1 MADIIVSQQ
10 HKEAVET
17 HQRIITSANLAQQNL
32 WDMCQGLKKMRDNK
46 LYKELGYPNFEDYCE
61 TEVGIKRRNAYNYI
75 SIVEKI
81 NPENVQS
88 IAQIGMTKLSLL
100 ATISEP
106 EQAEI
111 AKTVDLE
118 NTTVKQLKAEIEKL
132 KDDNLNLSM
141 NYDRMDANRIKLG
154 NENTELK
161 LENKT
166 LQEQVEE
173 LENRPVEVAVD
184 ETELQRRLNET
195 IRALNKDAE
204 QKNIELEN
212 FYRES
217 DKSLH
222 RTIAEQKEE
231 IERLKAGTETGKDE
245 ELVKS
250 YITSLVEMTI
260 ILSKFNKTQALA
272 SKIRDLIAEEDIF
285 NGIV

>member
-17 HQRIITSANLAQQNL
+17 HQRIITSANLAQQNI

-46 LYKELGYPNFEDYCE
+46 LYKELGYQNFEDYCE
-61 TEVGIKRRNAYNYI
+61 NEVGIKRRQAYKYI
-75 SIVEKI
+75 SVA
-81 NPENVQS
+81 ENVKLENVHS
-88 IAQIGMTKLSLL
+88 NAHFGIAKLSLL
-100 ATISEP
+100 ATVSEP

-111 AKTVDLE
+111 AEKLDLE

-161 LENKT
+161 IENKT
-166 LQEQVEE
+166 LQKQVEE

-184 ETELQRRLNET
+184 ETELQRRLSET

-260 ILSKFNKTQALA
+260 ILSKFDKTQALA
-272 SKIRDLIAEEDIF
+272 SKIKDLIAEEDIF
-285 NGIV
+285 

>member
-1 MADIIVSQQ
+1 MADIIISQQ
-10 HKEAVET
+10 HQEAVET

-61 TEVGIKRRNAYNYI
+61 NEVGMKRSNAYNYI

-81 NPENVQS
+81 NPENVQTFG
-88 IAQIGMTKLSLL
+88 QISKSKLMLL

-118 NTTVKQLKAEIEKL
+118 SITVKELKAKIESL
-132 KDDNLNLSM
+132 KADVEQ
-141 NYDRMDANRIKLG
+141 AEAHTG
-154 NENTELK
+154 K
-161 LENKT
+161 LESQLAEAN
-166 LQEQVEE
+166 EQIEE

-184 ETELQRRLNET
+184 ETELQRRLSET
-195 IRALNKDAE
+195 IRALNRDAE

-231 IERLKAGTETGKDE
+231 IERLKASTETGTDD

-250 YITSLVEMTI
+250 YITALVEMTT
-260 ILSKFNKTQALA
+260 ILSKFDRTRELA
-272 SKIRDLIAEEDIF
+272 FEIRKLITEGDFLNETL
-285 NGIV
+285 

>member
-10 HKEAVET
+10 HQEAVET

-231 IERLKAGTETGKDE
+231 IERLKAGTETGTND

-250 YITSLVEMTI
+250 YITALVEMTT
-260 ILSKFNKTQALA
+260 ILSKFDRTRELA
-272 SKIRDLIAEEDIF
+272 FEIRELITEGDFLNETL
-285 NGIV
+285 

>member
-1 MADIIVSQQ
+1 MADIIISQQ
-10 HKEAVET
+10 HQEAVET

-61 TEVGIKRRNAYNYI
+61 NEVGMKRSNAYNYI

-81 NPENVQS
+81 NPENVQTFG
-88 IAQIGMTKLSLL
+88 QISKSKLMLL
-100 ATISEP
+100 ATISET

-118 NTTVKQLKAEIEKL
+118 SITVKELKAKIESL
-132 KDDNLNLSM
+132 KADVEQ
-141 NYDRMDANRIKLG
+141 AEAHTG
-154 NENTELK
+154 K
-161 LENKT
+161 LESQLAEAN
-166 LQEQVEE
+166 EQIEE

-184 ETELQRRLNET
+184 ETELQRRLSET
-195 IRALNKDAE
+195 IRALNRDAE

-231 IERLKAGTETGKDE
+231 IERLKASTETGTDD

-250 YITSLVEMTI
+250 YITALVEMTT
-260 ILSKFNKTQALA
+260 ILSKFDRTRELA
-272 SKIRDLIAEEDIF
+272 FEIRKLITEGDFLNETL
-285 NGIV
+285 

>member
-32 WDMCQGLKKMRDNK
+32 WDMCQGLKKMRDDK
-46 LYKELGYPNFEDYCE
+46 LYKEFGYQNFETYCE
-61 TEVGIKRRNAYNYI
+61 NEVGMKRSNAYNYI

-88 IAQIGMTKLSLL
+88 IGQIGMTKLSLL

-111 AKTVDLE
+111 AEKLDLE

-161 LENKT
+161 IENKT
-166 LQEQVEE
+166 LQKQVEE

-260 ILSKFNKTQALA
+260 ILSKFDKTQALA
-272 SKIRDLIAEEDIF
+272 SKIKDLIAEEDIF
-285 NGIV
+285 

>member
-32 WDMCQGLKKMRDNK
+32 WDMCQGLKKMRDDK
-46 LYKELGYPNFEDYCE
+46 LYKEFGYQNFETYCE
-61 TEVGIKRRNAYNYI
+61 NEVGMKRRNAYNYI

-81 NPENVQS
+81 NPENVQAFAHFGKS
-88 IAQIGMTKLSLL
+88 KLMLL

-118 NTTVKQLKAEIEKL
+118 SITVKQLKAEIRML

-184 ETELQRRLNET
+184 ETELQRRLSET
-195 IRALNKDAE
+195 IRALNRDAE
-204 QKNIELEN
+204 QKNIVLEN

-285 NGIV
+285 

>member
-46 LYKELGYPNFEDYCE
+46 LYKELGYQNFETYCE
-61 TEVGIKRRNAYNYI
+61 NEVGMKRSNAYNYI

-88 IAQIGMTKLSLL
+88 IGQIGMTKLSLL

-111 AKTVDLE
+111 AEKLDLE

-161 LENKT
+161 IENKT
-166 LQEQVEE
+166 LQKQVEE

-260 ILSKFNKTQALA
+260 ILSKFDKTQALA
-272 SKIRDLIAEEDIF
+272 SKIKDLIAEEDIF
-285 NGIV
+285 

>member
-46 LYKELGYPNFEDYCE
+46 LYKELGYQNFEDYCE
-61 TEVGIKRRNAYNYI
+61 TEIGMKRRNAYNYI

-111 AKTVDLE
+111 AEKLDLE

-161 LENKT
+161 IENKT
-166 LQEQVEE
+166 LQKQVEE

-231 IERLKAGTETGKDE
+231 IERLKAGTETGTND

-250 YITSLVEMTI
+250 YITALVEMTT
-260 ILSKFNKTQALA
+260 ILSKFDRTRELA
-272 SKIRDLIAEEDIF
+272 FEIRELITEGDFLNETL
-285 NGIV
+285 

>member
-32 WDMCQGLKKMRDNK
+32 WDMCQGLKKMRDDK
-46 LYKELGYPNFEDYCE
+46 LYKELGYQNFEDYCE
-61 TEVGIKRRNAYNYI
+61 TEIGMKRRNAYNYI

-81 NPENVQS
+81 NPENVQTFAHFGKS
-88 IAQIGMTKLSLL
+88 KLMLL

-111 AKTVDLE
+111 AEKLDLE

-161 LENKT
+161 IENKT
-166 LQEQVEE
+166 LQKQVEE

-184 ETELQRRLNET
+184 ETELQRRLSET

-250 YITSLVEMTI
+250 CITSLVEMTI

-285 NGIV
+285 

>member
-1 MADIIVSQQ
+1 MADIIISQQ
-10 HKEAVET
+10 HQEAVET

-118 NTTVKQLKAEIEKL
+118 SITVKELKAKIDSL
-132 KDDNLNLSM
+132 KA
-141 NYDRMDANRIKLG
+141 DAEEAEAHTAELESQLAEA
-154 NENTELK
+154 NE
-161 LENKT
+161 
-166 LQEQVEE
+166 QIEE

-184 ETELQRRLNET
+184 ETELQRRLSET
-195 IRALNKDAE
+195 IRALNRDAE

-231 IERLKAGTETGKDE
+231 IERLKAGTEKGTND

-250 YITSLVEMTI
+250 YITALVEMTT
-260 ILSKFNKTQALA
+260 ILSKFDKTRELA
-272 SKIRDLIAEEDIF
+272 FEIRELITEGDFLNETL
-285 NGIV
+285 

>member
-10 HKEAVET
+10 HQEAVET

-46 LYKELGYPNFEDYCE
+46 LYKELGYQNFEDYCE
-61 TEVGIKRRNAYNYI
+61 TEVGMKRSNAYNYI

-81 NPENVQS
+81 NPENVQTFG
-88 IAQIGMTKLSLL
+88 QISKSKLMLL

-111 AKTVDLE
+111 AEKLDLE

-161 LENKT
+161 IENKT
-166 LQEQVEE
+166 LQKQVEE

-184 ETELQRRLNET
+184 ETELQRRLSET

-250 YITSLVEMTI
+250 CITSLVEMTI

-285 NGIV
+285 

>member
-32 WDMCQGLKKMRDNK
+32 WDMCQGLKKMRDDK
-46 LYKELGYPNFEDYCE
+46 LYKELGYQNFETYCE
-61 TEVGIKRRNAYNYI
+61 NEVGFNRKQAHKYI
-75 SIVEKI
+75 SIIENIKL
-81 NPENVQS
+81 ENVHS
-88 IAQIGMTKLSLL
+88 SGHLGVTKLALL
-100 ATISEP
+100 ATVSEP
-106 EQAEI
+106 EQTEI

-118 NTTVKQLKAEIEKL
+118 NTTVKELKAKIDSL
-132 KDDNLNLSM
+132 KIDNLALKADVKRAETQLNE
-141 NYDRMDANRIKLG
+141 AN
-154 NENTELK
+154 
-161 LENKT
+161 
-166 LQEQVEE
+166 EQIEE

-184 ETELQRRLNET
+184 ETELQRRLSET

-222 RTIAEQKEE
+222 RTIAEQKED

-250 YITSLVEMTI
+250 CITSLVEMTI

-285 NGIV
+285 

>member
-10 HKEAVET
+10 HQEAVET

-61 TEVGIKRRNAYNYI
+61 NEVGMKRSNAYNYI

-81 NPENVQS
+81 NPENVQTFG
-88 IAQIGMTKLSLL
+88 QISKSKLMLL

-118 NTTVKQLKAEIEKL
+118 SITVKELKVKIDSLKIDNLALKADVKRAETQ
-132 KDDNLNLSM
+132 LNK
-141 NYDRMDANRIKLG
+141 AN
-154 NENTELK
+154 
-161 LENKT
+161 
-166 LQEQVEE
+166 EQIEE
-173 LENRPVEVAVD
+173 LESRPVEVAVD
-184 ETELQRRLNET
+184 ETELQRRLSET
-195 IRALNKDAE
+195 IRALNRDAE

-231 IERLKAGTETGKDE
+231 IERLKASTETGTDD

-250 YITSLVEMTI
+250 YITALVEMTT
-260 ILSKFNKTQALA
+260 ILSKFDRTRELA
-272 SKIRDLIAEEDIF
+272 FEIRKLITEGDFLNETL
-285 NGIV
+285 

>member
-32 WDMCQGLKKMRDNK
+32 WDMCQGLKKMRDDK
-46 LYKELGYPNFEDYCE
+46 LYKEFGYQNFETYCE
-61 TEVGIKRRNAYNYI
+61 NEVGMKRSNAYNYI

-88 IAQIGMTKLSLL
+88 IGQIGMTKLSLL

-111 AKTVDLE
+111 AEKLDLE

-161 LENKT
+161 IENKT
-166 LQEQVEE
+166 LQKQVEE

-231 IERLKAGTETGKDE
+231 IERLKAGAETGKDE

-272 SKIRDLIAEEDIF
+272 SKIRDLIEEEDIF
-285 NGIV
+285 

>member
-10 HKEAVET
+10 HQEAVET

-61 TEVGIKRRNAYNYI
+61 NEVGFNRKQAHKYI
-75 SIVEKI
+75 SIIENIKL
-81 NPENVQS
+81 ENVHS
-88 IAQIGMTKLSLL
+88 SGHLGVTKLALL
-100 ATISEP
+100 ATVSEP

-111 AKTVDLE
+111 AEKLDLE
-118 NTTVKQLKAEIEKL
+118 NTTVKQLKAEIRML

-141 NYDRMDANRIKLG
+141 NYDRMEANRIKLG

-184 ETELQRRLNET
+184 ETELQRRLSET
-195 IRALNKDAE
+195 IRALNRDAE

-231 IERLKAGTETGKDE
+231 IERLKAGTGTDE

-250 YITSLVEMTI
+250 YITALVEMTT
-260 ILSKFNKTQALA
+260 ILSKFDRTRELA
-272 SKIRDLIAEEDIF
+272 FEIRELITEGDFLNETL
-285 NGIV
+285 

>member
-32 WDMCQGLKKMRDNK
+32 WDMCQGLKKMRDDK
-46 LYKELGYPNFEDYCE
+46 LYKELGYQNFETYCE
-61 TEVGIKRRNAYNYI
+61 NEVGMKRSNAYNYI

-88 IAQIGMTKLSLL
+88 IGQIGMTKLSLL

-111 AKTVDLE
+111 AEKLDLE

-161 LENKT
+161 IENKT
-166 LQEQVEE
+166 LQKQVEE

-184 ETELQRRLNET
+184 ETELQRRLSET

-250 YITSLVEMTI
+250 CITSLVEMTI

-285 NGIV
+285 

>member
-46 LYKELGYPNFEDYCE
+46 LYKELGYQNFEDYCE

-111 AKTVDLE
+111 AEKLDLE

-161 LENKT
+161 IENKT
-166 LQEQVEE
+166 LQKQVEE

-231 IERLKAGTETGKDE
+231 IERLKAGTETGTND

-250 YITSLVEMTI
+250 YITALVEMTT
-260 ILSKFNKTQALA
+260 ILSKFDRTRELA
-272 SKIRDLIAEEDIF
+272 FEIRELITEGDFLNETL
-285 NGIV
+285 

>member
-32 WDMCQGLKKMRDNK
+32 WDMCQGLKKMRDDK
-46 LYKELGYPNFEDYCE
+46 LYKEFGYQNFETYCE
-61 TEVGIKRRNAYNYI
+61 NEVGMKRSNAYNYI

-88 IAQIGMTKLSLL
+88 IGQIGMTKLSLL

-111 AKTVDLE
+111 AEKLDLE

-272 SKIRDLIAEEDIF
+272 SKIRDLIAKEDIF
-285 NGIV
+285 

>member
-118 NTTVKQLKAEIEKL
+118 SITVKQLKSEIRML
-132 KDDNLNLSM
+132 KDDNLNLSR
-141 NYDRMDANRIKLG
+141 NYDRMEAYRIKLG

-260 ILSKFNKTQALA
+260 ILSKFDKTQALA

-285 NGIV
+285 